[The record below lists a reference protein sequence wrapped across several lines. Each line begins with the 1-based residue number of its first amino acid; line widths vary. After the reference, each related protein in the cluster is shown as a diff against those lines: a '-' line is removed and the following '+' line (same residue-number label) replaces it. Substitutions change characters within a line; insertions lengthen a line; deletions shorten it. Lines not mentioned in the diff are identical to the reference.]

1 MATAISM
8 GHAMFRTPSDREI
21 VLRRVVDAPRRLVW
35 DASTSPKHVPHW
47 MLDPESW
54 TMPVCE
60 IDLHPGGKW
69 HFVWCGSDGTEVTMR
84 GVYRDVIAPERLVS
98 TESWGGDWPETLK
111 TLSLTEESG
120 KTTIVSTVLWS
131 STEARDAALGTG
143 MLDGWSQSY
152 DRLDRYLRTLDPS
165 PRFEAQRLSRLTRS

>member
-8 GHAMFRTPSDREI
+8 GHAMFTTPSDREI
-21 VLRRVVDAPRRLVW
+21 VLTRVVDAPRRVVW
-35 DASTSPKHVPHW
+35 DASTNPKHVPHW
-47 MLDPESW
+47 MLGPDGW

-69 HFVWCGSDGTEVTMR
+69 HFVWCGSDGTKMAMR

-98 TESWGGDWPETLK
+98 TESWGGDWPETLN
-111 TLSLTEESG
+111 TLSLTEKNG
-120 KTTIVSTVLWS
+120 KTTVVSTILWPS
-131 STEARDAALGTG
+131 KEAREAALRTG

-152 DRLDRYLRTLDPS
+152 ERLDEYLRTLDRS
-165 PRFEAQRLSRLTRS
+165 PRFEAQRLSRVTRR